1 MPPAGIFIERGSSRR
16 RLRTV
21 LCVVRAQDLVHCG
34 ASYEDEMMNTKNPDA
49 PKFGSN
55 TYNKHDD
62 HKGHAPRR
70 ARGKKRP
77 TKEEMLEQM
86 KKNAADKA

>member
-1 MPPAGIFIERGSSRR
+1 VA
-16 RLRTV
+16 LR
-21 LCVVRAQDLVHCG
+21 VVRVSRLVHWG
-34 ASYEDEMMNTKNPDA
+34 ASYEENLMNTKNPDA
-49 PKFGSN
+49 PKFGTN

-70 ARGKKRP
+70 ARGKKRL
-77 TKEEMLEQM
+77 TKEEMLEQI

>member
-1 MPPAGIFIERGSSRR
+1 
-16 RLRTV
+16 
-21 LCVVRAQDLVHCG
+21 VREVRLVHCG
-34 ASYEDEMMNTKNPDA
+34 VSYEDETMNSKNPDA
-49 PKFGSN
+49 PKFGSS

-70 ARGKKRP
+70 ARGKKRL

>member
-1 MPPAGIFIERGSSRR
+1 MALRVGRVSR
-16 RLRTV
+16 
-21 LCVVRAQDLVHCG
+21 LVHWG
-34 ASYEDEMMNTKNPDA
+34 ASNEEILMNTKNPDA
-49 PKFGSN
+49 PKFGNN

-70 ARGKKRP
+70 ARGKKRLS
-77 TKEEMLEQM
+77 KEEMLEQM

>member
-1 MPPAGIFIERGSSRR
+1 
-16 RLRTV
+16 
-21 LCVVRAQDLVHCG
+21 
-34 ASYEDEMMNTKNPDA
+34 MNSNKPDTSN
-49 PKFGSN
+49 FGNS

-70 ARGKKRP
+70 ARGKTRL

-86 KKNAADKA
+86 KKNAAEKAGKA

>member
-1 MPPAGIFIERGSSRR
+1 
-16 RLRTV
+16 
-21 LCVVRAQDLVHCG
+21 
-34 ASYEDEMMNTKNPDA
+34 MNSKKPDTSN
-49 PKFGSN
+49 FGSN

-77 TKEEMLEQM
+77 TKEELLEQM
-86 KKNAADKA
+86 KKNAEAKK

>member
-1 MPPAGIFIERGSSRR
+1 MRGPRLGHWGRKQKEIE
-16 RLRTV
+16 
-21 LCVVRAQDLVHCG
+21 
-34 ASYEDEMMNTKNPDA
+34 MNSNKPDTSN
-49 PKFGSN
+49 FGNS

-70 ARGKKRP
+70 ARGKTRL

-86 KKNAADKA
+86 KKNAAEKAGKA

>member
-1 MPPAGIFIERGSSRR
+1 
-16 RLRTV
+16 
-21 LCVVRAQDLVHCG
+21 
-34 ASYEDEMMNTKNPDA
+34 MNTKNPDA
-49 PKFGSN
+49 PKFGTN

-70 ARGKKRP
+70 ARGKKRL
-77 TKEEMLEQM
+77 TKEEMLEQI